1 MKRQSLAL
9 LLGSLC
15 AMSAFATTYVRVEKD
30 GTKTYSDRPIPG
42 GQPVDLQPAQT
53 YDAPATTSSSSQG
66 SREEELLR
74 RTDDFRYESCAVMPA
89 NNETFQNPEAVAISV
104 SLSPSLRA
112 EDVVTLTVDGQPGQ
126 PNSMSYTMSPA
137 YRGTHTVGVVVK
149 NTNGQTLCSSTSVF
163 HVQQVGLNSP
173 ARQSTAPAPSRPPR
187 PNPPRPTPH

>member
-30 GTKTYSDRPIPG
+30 GTKTYSDRPMPG

-53 YDAPATTSSSSQG
+53 YSAPASAPSSSQEP
-66 SREEELLR
+66 REQELLR
-74 RTDDFRYESCAVMPA
+74 QANDDFRYQSCSVTP
-89 NNETFQNPEAVAISV
+89 NNDETFQNPESV
-104 SLSPSLRA
+104 SIAVSMNPPQRP

-126 PNSMSYTMSPA
+126 PNSTSYTMSPA
-137 YRGTHTVGVVVK
+137 YRGTHTVGVNVK
-149 NTNGQTLCSSTSVF
+149 NSNGRTICSSSSVF

-173 ARQSTAPAPSRPPR
+173 ARPSATPPPSRPPR
-187 PNPPRPTPH
+187 PPRPTPH

>member
-53 YDAPATTSSSSQG
+53 YSAPPSAVTSQRPS
-66 SREEELLR
+66 EEERLR
-74 RTDDFRYESCAVMPA
+74 QADDFRYQSCSVTPP
-89 NNETFQNPEAVAISV
+89 NDETFHNPQSV
-104 SLSPSLRA
+104 DIMVSMNPPLRSG
-112 EDVVTLTVDGQPGQ
+112 DVVTLTVDGQAPGP

-137 YRGTHTVGVVVK
+137 YRGTHTVGVSVA
-149 NTNGQTLCSSTSVF
+149 NSNGKTLCNSTSVF
-163 HVQQVGLNSP
+163 HVQQIGLNSP
-173 ARQSTAPAPSRPPR
+173 ARQSAAPAPKPPR
-187 PNPPRPTPH
+187 PKPPRPTPH